1 MDSYVTIE
9 NKKVV
14 AALTSLSRNPWF
26 ARLQRFPMRS
36 IALESPNGTAALSPR
51 RYVSAEQIED
61 VVRQLK
67 DVVSVRAVLNPIG
80 RVDELHVLVNP
91 RRAPKQVARDIES
104 GLIAH
109 LGVEIDY
116 KKISIAQVQS
126 RSQLGGG
133 GSSSE
138 KARLR
143 FCDVSLTMSGAKA
156 DACVHLRR
164 DETIYTGNASG
175 HASNHNQ
182 LRLIA
187 AAALR
192 AVENTGAE
200 DGTMVVE
207 DLCVQ
212 VPLAGRTA
220 VVALV
225 SAIGSASGEELLTGS
240 ALIRQDLWKA
250 VVNATLDAVNRRIT
264 LAFIEDG
271 LG

>member
-1 MDSYVTIE
+1 MEIPSGS
-9 NKKVV
+9 VV
-14 AALTSLSRNPWF
+14 AASH
-26 ARLQRFPMRS
+26 
-36 IALESPNGTAALSPR
+36 

-67 DVVSVRAVLNPIG
+67 DVVSVRAVLNSLG
-80 RVDELHVLVNP
+80 RVEELHALVNP

-104 GLIAH
+104 GLRAH

-116 KKISIAQVQS
+116 KKISIAQIQS

-133 GSSSE
+133 SSPE

-143 FCDVSLTMSGAKA
+143 FSDVSLTMSGAKA
-156 DACVHLRR
+156 EASVRLTKDDAVYIG
-164 DETIYTGNASG
+164 TASG
-175 HASNHNQ
+175 HASSHNQ

-187 AAALR
+187 SASLR

-200 DGTMVVE
+200 DGTMVIE
-207 DLCVQ
+207 DVSAQ

-220 VVALV
+220 VIVLV
-225 SAIGSASGEELLTGS
+225 SAFGASKGEELLTGS
-240 ALIRQDLWKA
+240 ALVRQDLWKA

-264 LAFIEDG
+264 LAFIEDDPM
-271 LG
+271 

>member
-1 MDSYVTIE
+1 M
-9 NKKVV
+9 
-14 AALTSLSRNPWF
+14 
-26 ARLQRFPMRS
+26 
-36 IALESPNGTAALSPR
+36 ESPTGTITPANASAR

-67 DVVSVRAVLNPIG
+67 DVVSARAVLSPLG

-116 KKISIAQVQS
+116 KKISIAQTQG
-126 RSQLGGG
+126 RSLAGGV
-133 GSSSE
+133 SPE
-138 KARLR
+138 RARLR
-143 FCDVSLTMSGAKA
+143 FGDVSLTMSGAKA
-156 DACVHLRR
+156 EACVHLRR
-164 DETIYTGNASG
+164 EDTVHTGSATG

-220 VVALV
+220 VVVLV

-240 ALIRQDLWKA
+240 ALVRQDIWKA

-264 LAFIEDG
+264 LAFVEDG
-271 LG
+271 QG

>member
-1 MDSYVTIE
+1 MEVSTGIT
-9 NKKVV
+9 
-14 AALTSLSRNPWF
+14 A
-26 ARLQRFPMRS
+26 
-36 IALESPNGTAALSPR
+36 SPAR

-67 DVVSVRAVLNPIG
+67 DVVSVRAILNHTG

-104 GLIAH
+104 GLMAH
-109 LGVEIDY
+109 LGVDIDF

-126 RSQLGGG
+126 RSALSG
-133 GSSSE
+133 GSSPE
-138 KARLR
+138 RTRLR

-156 DACVHLRR
+156 EAVVHLRR
-164 DETIYTGNASG
+164 DDEIYTGSASG

-192 AVENTGAE
+192 AVENSGAE

-212 VPLAGRTA
+212 VPLAGRSA
-220 VVALV
+220 VVVLV
-225 SAIGSASGEELLTGS
+225 SALGSSQGEELLTGS
-240 ALIRQDLWKA
+240 ALIRQDIWKA
-250 VVNATLDAVNRRIT
+250 VVNGTLDAVNRRIT
-264 LAFIEDG
+264 LSFVEDE
-271 LG
+271 